1 MTYTISYQKNGV
13 YQAIGVNAQSA
24 EQATA
29 YFTQYKP
36 TAEFI
41 GIREGMENKPGFP
54 VITVPDDFQEAKEE
68 AQEAAEEAHK
78 EEPKNENREYC
89 KRVALELEAYV
100 NGHMHQDENGE
111 AVYSEED
118 RDDLDQ
124 LCIGDYMSTEV
135 LDFDI
140 VIGGNWEY
148 KSCKL
153 YVTLGG
159 PNVWIDTAEKA
170 VKLAWGT
177 DREECGLDWNVCD
190 EIDQYWA
197 ETYACARGG
206 R

>member
-1 MTYTISYQKNGV
+1 M
-13 YQAIGVNAQSA
+13 
-24 EQATA
+24 
-29 YFTQYKP
+29 
-36 TAEFI
+36 
-41 GIREGMENKPGFP
+41 
-54 VITVPDDFQEAKEE
+54 
-68 AQEAAEEAHK
+68 
-78 EEPKNENREYC
+78 KNENREYC
-89 KRVALELEAYV
+89 KRIALELEAYV
-100 NGHMHQDENGE
+100 NCHMYQDENGE
-111 AVYSEED
+111 TVYSKED

-124 LCIGDYMSTEV
+124 LYLGDYMATEV

-140 VIGGNWEY
+140 VIGGDWEY

-177 DREECGLDWNVCD
+177 DREEYGLDWDVCD

-197 ETYACARGG
+197 ETYECARGG

>member
-1 MTYTISYQKNGV
+1 MTYTISYQENGV
-13 YQAIGVNAQSA
+13 YQAIGVNAQTA
-24 EQATA
+24 EQASA
-29 YFTQYKP
+29 YFAQYTP

-41 GIREGMENKPGFP
+41 GIREGMENRPGFP
-54 VITVPDDFQEAKEE
+54 VITVPDNFQEATKEV
-68 AQEAAEEAHK
+68 Q

-89 KRVALELEAYV
+89 KRIALELEAYT
-100 NGHMHQDENGE
+100 NGHMYQDENGK

-118 RDDLDQ
+118 REDLDQ
-124 LCIGDYMSTEV
+124 LYIGDYMSAEV
-135 LDFDI
+135 LDFDL
-140 VIGGNWEY
+140 VIGGDWEY

-177 DREECGLDWNVCD
+177 DREEYGLDWDVCD
-190 EIDQYWA
+190 EIDQYWS
-197 ETYACARGG
+197 ETYECARKG